1 MQKRRTLS
9 WFANEYEP
17 IKNGSIDGT
26 DGRPHDRA
34 LIRAARARYDAT
46 LDPKIKGDP
55 HCTLFVGRLSDKTT
69 EETLRATF
77 GQYGI
82 VKRLRLVRNVVTQS
96 SRRYAFIEYEHECG
110 FERAYNRAHR
120 LMLDGSQIIV
130 DFERERLMTG
140 WKPRRLGGGLGGKKE
155 SGQLRF
161 GGRDR
166 PFRVPLLFPE
176 AVEVACDAV
185 KSRKRT
191 GSRTRG
197 DRLRNNASGHS
208 SDRKRRRTE
217 RMGGKSKRGAYL

>member
-1 MQKRRTLS
+1 MMQKRRTLS

-82 VKRLRLVRNVVTQS
+82 VKRLRLVRNV
-96 SRRYAFIEYEHECG
+96 
-110 FERAYNRAHR
+110 
-120 LMLDGSQIIV
+120 
-130 DFERERLMTG
+130 G